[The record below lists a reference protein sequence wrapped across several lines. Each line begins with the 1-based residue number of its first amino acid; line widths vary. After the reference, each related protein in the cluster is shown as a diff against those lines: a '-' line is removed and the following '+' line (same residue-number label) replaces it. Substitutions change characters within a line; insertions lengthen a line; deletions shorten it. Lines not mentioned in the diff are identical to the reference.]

1 MLEDKQWSWVLL
13 FASSTT
19 LICCALPILLV
30 SLSLGAVSAA
40 MFANFPF
47 LTTLAHYKLWLFTG
61 SGMMMVA
68 AGWALFRPNRTCP
81 ADPEKAK
88 ACAQTHRW
96 NTRIFSI
103 SAGIWLIGFTAA
115 YLALPFL
122 TLYDNLFG

>member
-1 MLEDKQWSWVLL
+1 MLKDKQWSWVLL

-47 LTTLAHYKLWLFTG
+47 LATLAHYKIWLFAG
-61 SGMMMVA
+61 SGAMMVI
-68 AGWALFRPNRTCP
+68 AGWSLYRPNRACP
-81 ADPEKAK
+81 ADPVKAQ
-88 ACAQTHRW
+88 ACAEAHRW

-103 SAGIWLIGFTAA
+103 SAGIWLIGFTTA
-115 YLALPFL
+115 YLSMPLL
-122 TLYDNLFG
+122 TLYDRLMG